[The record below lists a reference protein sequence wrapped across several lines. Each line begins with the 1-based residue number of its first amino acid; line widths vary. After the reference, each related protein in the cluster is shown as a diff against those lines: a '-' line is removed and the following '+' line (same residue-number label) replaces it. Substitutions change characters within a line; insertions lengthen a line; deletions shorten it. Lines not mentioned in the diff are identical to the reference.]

1 MGNNEGVTVVIP
13 ACNEEAFL
21 GTCLASVRAQEYDDL
36 QIIVVDGCSTDD
48 TRDVV
53 RMAMKEDDRVELLE
67 NSRRN
72 IPSSMNMGLAHA
84 RGRWLVRVDAHSTIG
99 TDYVSTAV
107 ERLQEGLH
115 DGLHEGRWGGVGG
128 RKDGVGRT
136 AAGQAIAVAMGS
148 KLGVGGS
155 TYHHGT
161 TPQEVDHLPF
171 GAYPTALVRQIG
183 GWDEDLVA
191 NEDFEFDHRLREA
204 GHSLLFDPRMVI
216 RWHCRQSI
224 GDLYRQY
231 HRYGK
236 GKVDVAWLHPESLRP
251 RHIGPPAFVAYTAL
265 GLALNARHPAR
276 LGLMLAPYAA
286 AVLAGSVVAGRELDS
301 GAARV
306 RLPAAFV
313 AMHVG
318 WGTGFWSQLGRTSVR
333 RARAVRRT
341 AAA

>member
-1 MGNNEGVTVVIP
+1 MRDNERVTVVIP
-13 ACNEEAFL
+13 ASNEEGFL
-21 GTCLASVRAQEYDDL
+21 GACLDSVRAQEYGDL
-36 QIIVVDGCSTDD
+36 QILVVDGCSTDG

-67 NSRRN
+67 NGRRN

-99 TDYVSTAV
+99 PDYVSTAV
-107 ERLQEGLH
+107 ERLRE
-115 DGLHEGRWGGVGG
+115 DRWGGVGG

-148 KLGVGGS
+148 RLGVGGS

-171 GAYPTALVRQIG
+171 GAYPTELVRRIG
-183 GWDEDLVA
+183 GWDENLVA

-204 GHSLLFDPRMVI
+204 GHVLLFDPRMVI

-236 GKVDVAWLHPESLRP
+236 GKVDVTWLHPESLRP
-251 RHIGPPAFVAYTAL
+251 RHVGPPAFVAYTAL
-265 GLALNARHPAR
+265 GLALNVRHPAR

-286 AVLAGSVVAGRELDS
+286 AVLAGSAVAGRELDS

-318 WGTGFWSQLGRTSVR
+318 WGTGFWSQLGRTSLR
-333 RARAVRRT
+333 RARGVRRK

>member
-1 MGNNEGVTVVIP
+1 MGDNESVTVVIP
-13 ACNEEAFL
+13 ACNEEGFL
-21 GTCLASVRAQEYDDL
+21 GACLDSVRAQEYDDL
-36 QIIVVDGCSTDD
+36 QIVVVDGRSTDGTCD
-48 TRDVV
+48 IV

-99 TDYVSTAV
+99 PDYVSIAV
-107 ERLQEGLH
+107 ER
-115 DGLHEGRWGGVGG
+115 LHEGRWGGVGG

-183 GWDEDLVA
+183 GWDENLVA

-204 GHSLLFDPRMVI
+204 GHTLLFDPRMVI

-236 GKVDVAWLHPESLRP
+236 GKVDVTWLHPESLRP

-286 AVLAGSVVAGRELDS
+286 AVLAGSAVASQELDS
-301 GAARV
+301 RAARV

-318 WGTGFWSQLGRTSVR
+318 WGTGVWSQLGRTSLR
-333 RARAVRRT
+333 RARTARRK

>member
-1 MGNNEGVTVVIP
+1 MGDNECVTVVIP
-13 ACNEEAFL
+13 ACNEEGFL
-21 GTCLASVRAQEYDDL
+21 GACLDSVRAQEYDDL
-36 QIIVVDGCSTDD
+36 QIVVVDGRSTDG

-67 NSRRN
+67 NNRRN

-99 TDYVSTAV
+99 PDYVSTAV
-107 ERLQEGLH
+107 ER
-115 DGLHEGRWGGVGG
+115 LHEGRWGGVGG

-136 AAGQAIAVAMGS
+136 AAGQAIAVALGS
-148 KLGVGGS
+148 RLGVGGS

-161 TPQEVDHLPF
+161 RPQEVDHLPF

-183 GWDEDLVA
+183 GWDENLVA

-236 GKVDVAWLHPESLRP
+236 GKVDVTWLHPESLRP

-265 GLALNARHPAR
+265 GLVLNARHPAR

-301 GAARV
+301 GAARL

-318 WGTGFWSQLGRTSVR
+318 WGAGFWSQLGRTSLG
-333 RARAVRRT
+333 RARAARRK

>member
-1 MGNNEGVTVVIP
+1 MGDNELVTVVIP
-13 ACNEEAFL
+13 ACNEEGFL
-21 GTCLASVRAQEYDDL
+21 GACLDSVRGQEYDDL
-36 QIIVVDGCSTDD
+36 QIIVVDGRSTDD

-99 TDYVSTAV
+99 PDYVGIAV
-107 ERLQEGLH
+107 ER
-115 DGLHEGRWGGVGG
+115 LHEGRWGGVGG

-148 KLGVGGS
+148 RLGVGGS

-161 TPQEVDHLPF
+161 SPQEVDHLPF
-171 GAYPTALVRQIG
+171 GAYPTALVREIG
-183 GWDEDLVA
+183 GWDENLVA

-204 GHSLLFDPRMVI
+204 GHVLLFDPRMVI

-236 GKVDVAWLHPESLRP
+236 GKVDVTWLHPESLRP
-251 RHIGPPAFVAYTAL
+251 RHVGPPAFVAYTAL
-265 GLALNARHPAR
+265 GLTLNARHPAR
-276 LGLMLAPYAA
+276 LALMLAPYAA
-286 AVLAGSVVAGRELDS
+286 AVLAGSAVAGRELDS
-301 GAARV
+301 TAARI

-318 WGTGFWSQLGRTSVR
+318 WGAGVWSQLGRTSLR
-333 RARAVRRT
+333 RARADRRR
-341 AAA
+341 AAV